1 MKGDLI
7 FITFLIVPLILLI
20 TLIKWELKDYVNR
33 KIKNMKYLLF
43 LIPTLGLAQ
52 IPDTIYYTLYQA
64 PTLGS
69 SESFYVVYEGKTLP
83 NTLLTI
89 PQPID
94 KAMTGNE
101 VAEYVFNLIYRY
113 ENMNW
118 LDEARVQ
125 QRIKSGNLMP
135 NANKIIQDFTGSGY
149 FPNARNKFI
158 NRLQGVYIV
167 RALNKT
173 NEYFLIRNNGT
184 IVQCDENGTV
194 ITGGKTG
201 SLQILTENRFRIASY
216 FGAEIGTATFNKELD
231 SSFFFS
237 NQAQVRIRKIK

>member
-1 MKGDLI
+1 MKNDLI

-20 TLIKWELKDYVNR
+20 SLIKWELKDYVNR

-125 QRIKSGNLMP
+125 QRIKANNLMP
-135 NANKIIQDFTGSGY
+135 IANKIIQDFTGSGY
-149 FPNARNKFI
+149 YPFARNKFI
-158 NRLQGVYIV
+158 GQFQGVYRV
-167 RALNKT
+167 AAVNKSV
-173 NEYFLIRNNGT
+173 EHFLIRANGT
-184 IVQCDENGTV
+184 IVQCQEDGTV
-194 ITGGKTG
+194 ISGGKTG
-201 SLQILTENRFRIASY
+201 AIQILTENRFRIASY
-216 FGAEIGTATFNKELD
+216 FGAEIGLATFNKELD